1 MQTPQLHCSKIEMI
15 VFLLNIFIEHQ
26 TQLYRLS
33 LNLVLHTNSV
43 DKNVHRIFR
52 SFVNAPY
59 TICL

>member
-1 MQTPQLHCSKIEMI
+1 MSCCFF
-15 VFLLNIFIEHQ
+15 FLLNIFIEHQ